1 MKLILASGSPRRS
14 EILKNAGYE
23 FVVKPTSADES
34 LPGGILP
41 EDAVKLLSERKA
53 DAAEI
58 ECSDVVLS
66 ADTVVALGDRILGKP
81 SDKTEAFSMLR
92 SLSGKTHSVYTGVTI
107 KSAEKKRVF
116 AVKTDVLFYPLTD
129 DEINAYIATGE
140 PFDKAGAYGIQGR
153 AAVFVEKSTVIIT
166 AWWACRFQDAQES
179 CATSALCRAC
189 DFKQTITT
197 AVRKIGNPK
206 RETAVFIAKNSRA
219 MFFHRTGALLLY
231 CFIRRCVIE
240 TAAECCFRLEERK
253 WPSLSRRSILR
264 S

>member
-34 LPGGILP
+34 LPDGILP

-53 DAAEI
+53 DAAKI

-66 ADTVVALGDRILGKP
+66 ADTVVALEDKILGKP
-81 SDKTEAFSMLR
+81 SDKAEAFSMLR

-129 DEINAYIATGE
+129 DEINAYIATGA
-140 PFDKAGAYGIQGR
+140 PSLSK
-153 AAVFVEKSTVIIT
+153 KLTVIIT
-166 AWWACRFQDAQES
+166 AWWACRFQDAQEF

-206 RETAVFIAKNSRA
+206 CETAVLLQKAPVRC
-219 MFFHRTGALLLY
+219 FFTVRELCFYIVLFGA
-231 CFIRRCVIE
+231 V
-240 TAAECCFRLEERK
+240 
-253 WPSLSRRSILR
+253 
-264 S
+264 